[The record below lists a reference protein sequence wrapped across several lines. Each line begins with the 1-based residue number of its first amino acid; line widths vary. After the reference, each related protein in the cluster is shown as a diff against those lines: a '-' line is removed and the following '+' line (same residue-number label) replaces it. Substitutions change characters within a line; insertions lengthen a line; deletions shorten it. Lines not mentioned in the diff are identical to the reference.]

1 MTTLP
6 LDRIIR
12 VTSTITATQPLRAD
26 FGRTL
31 LVTSDDTL
39 RPPHRTRVYAD
50 IAAVG
55 RDFET
60 TSQPYIAAQKYFGVT
75 PYPKNLVIGS
85 WFSAAGN
92 ARIFGGRS
100 PSELAG
106 LQAVTAGTLVVGGIT
121 TAAMD
126 FSAQPSQSA
135 VASVVESTVQA
146 ASTAI
151 AVWAAGYRIRSPGDG
166 GR

>member
-60 TSQPYIAAQKYFGVT
+60 TSQPYLAAQKYFGVT

-106 LQAVTAGTLVVGGIT
+106 LQAVTAGTLGCWRHYHRCYGLLRATIAECGCQRGGKHRASGVYGYCGVGG
-121 TAAMD
+121 
-126 FSAQPSQSA
+126 S
-135 VASVVESTVQA
+135 
-146 ASTAI
+146 
-151 AVWAAGYRIRSPGDG
+151 YRIRSPGDG
-166 GR
+166 